1 MNPLMQITAMDL
13 LKNELQLIT
22 DQSDLEDILCQQN
35 QKHAPQSLTTPIPSH
50 PELKQAFDNPM

>member
-1 MNPLMQITAMDL
+1 MQITAMDL